1 MLSTTYAT
9 EDEHS
14 LMDIFHGRKYPNP
27 AGERNKDPILNVLK
41 RVFNTKEPNLFLL
54 EIASG
59 VGLHSTY
66 FAHVFPNITF
76 QPSEV
81 DTSLFG
87 SIAAYQHE
95 AQLENLLRPTV
106 IDISKPCSEWNNGA
120 NINLANS
127 AERFD
132 YMLNINMLHISPFAC
147 AEGLFQNAS
156 QLLKPGGLLVTY
168 GPYAVNGILT
178 PESNVSFNE
187 SLQRRNPECG
197 IRDTSVL
204 QKLATLN
211 RMTLEE
217 MIDLP
222 ANNKCLIW
230 KKLAKQ

>member
-1 MLSTTYAT
+1 MYLVPWRN
-9 EDEHS
+9 
-14 LMDIFHGRKYPNP
+14 IRKYPNP

-41 RVFNTKEPNLFLL
+41 RVFNRNEPNLFLL

-59 VGLHSTY
+59 VGLHSSY

-81 DTSLFG
+81 DMSLFG
-87 SIAAYQHE
+87 SIVAYQQE
-95 AQLENLLRPTV
+95 AQLENLLHPTV
-106 IDISKPCSEWNNGA
+106 IDISKPCSEWSNGA

-132 YMLNINMLHISPFAC
+132 YMLNINMLHISPFSC

-187 SLQRRNPECG
+187 SLQRRNPEWG

-230 KKLAKQ
+230 KKLAKP